1 MGEKTKNL
9 FILRPNSSIV
19 KTTRGGTRR
28 REGRVDMWQ
37 REIERKREKEREA
50 RRVEEVAPQGWE
62 GGEGGVEYR

>member
-1 MGEKTKNL
+1 M
-9 FILRPNSSIV
+9 
-19 KTTRGGTRR
+19 
-28 REGRVDMWQ
+28 DMWQ